1 MTFSHQLND
10 TGSKILP
17 HEKEKKSVVF
27 YHFYS
32 SSETLRQLCLIE
44 NQTDMNSRM
53 YQEHFIN
60 TTFVEATRGS

>member
-44 NQTDMNSRM
+44 NHTP
-53 YQEHFIN
+53 ECIKN
-60 TTFVEATRGS
+60 TLSTLHLLRQLGVAS